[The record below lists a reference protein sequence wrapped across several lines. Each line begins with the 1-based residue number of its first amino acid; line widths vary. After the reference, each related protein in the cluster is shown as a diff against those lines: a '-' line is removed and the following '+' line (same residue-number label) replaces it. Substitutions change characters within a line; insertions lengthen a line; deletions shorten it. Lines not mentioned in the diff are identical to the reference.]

1 MQNALG
7 HTQQFW
13 TMNGSYQMERVK
25 ATLRG
30 SRDEVMIYVDDAIW
44 DDKINQQDVADL
56 QLRLHD
62 RTPEGSI
69 DPGAGIVALE
79 RKLFE
84 KDRSPVT
91 LLLTDNN
98 APFEG
103 FFTPMD
109 LLPEEEAVKYGGHS
123 NERPMVHLNT
133 GRIKEGT
140 SPSEHLGPI
149 FSHEVQHLFHY
160 QHDPDEETWLR
171 ELLAQG
177 AMNLTGHRDV
187 EMELLS
193 KQPPAAPILTGDEE
207 MANYPGLTR
216 FAAHLQKRFGE
227 DIMIRLN
234 RHPENGVDSVDA
246 VLREMGTGENFDSVL
261 RDHFVE
267 LASKQLAAELPL
279 ERYRVGDAGG
289 VLSAQVKPGG
299 AEFIHLSQTA
309 PLTLQVDGWR
319 DGLFLEKLVLENGRL
334 CREPL
339 VPESG
344 SIELSPHSRQFLM
357 LGSSGPAGSLKLA
370 FSPAV

>member
-1 MQNALG
+1 MLNTIG

-13 TMNGSYQMERVK
+13 TMNGSYQMEQVK

-30 SRDEVMIYVDDAIW
+30 SRDDVMIYVDDAIW
-44 DDKINQQDVADL
+44 DDKIKQRDVADL
-56 QLRLHD
+56 QTRLHEQ
-62 RTPEGSI
+62 TPQGSV
-69 DPGAGIVALE
+69 DPGAGILALE

-123 NERPMVHLNT
+123 NERPMVHLNA
-133 GRIKEGT
+133 GRIKQGT
-140 SPSEHLGPI
+140 SPAEHLGPI

-160 QHDPDEETWLR
+160 QHDQDEETWLR

-187 EMELLS
+187 EMELMS
-193 KQPPAAPILTGDEE
+193 KQPPTAPILTGEDE
-207 MANYPGLTR
+207 MANYPGLTS

-227 DIMIRLN
+227 EFLVRLN
-234 RHPENGVDSVDA
+234 RHSANGVESVNA
-246 VLREMGTGENFDSVL
+246 VLREMGTRETFDSVL

-267 LASKQLAAELPL
+267 RASEQLTTGRPI

-289 VLSAQVKPGG
+289 VLPAQGKPGG
-299 AEFIHLSQTA
+299 AEFIHLSQTT
-309 PLTLQVDGWR
+309 PLRLQVDGWQ
-319 DGLFLEKLVLENGRL
+319 DGLFLEKLVFEEGRL
-334 CREPL
+334 QRESL
-339 VPESG
+339 TPESG
-344 SIELSPHSRQFLM
+344 SIKLSPHPSQFLM
-357 LGSSGPAGSLKLA
+357 LGSSQPEGSLKLA
-370 FSPAV
+370 FSPGV